1 MAKFEYAYSL
11 HDDRNVGPAI
21 HEFPIAASQT
31 LLAGDLVYLDGGQV
45 KIAGNSRA
53 SVLGVMAESV
63 TTPAENTMV
72 RVQVAAPGQVWRA
85 TAGADASLHVLAAK
99 TYDINADE
107 QTVDVGD
114 ALSGCIL
121 ILRLGDS
128 TTDVYIM
135 FTEFDLGSVRELGG
149 G

>member
-31 LLAGDLVYLDGGQV
+31 LQAGDLVYLSSGQV
-45 KIAGNSRA
+45 TKAGDSTA
-53 SVLGVMAESV
+53 TVLGVMAESV
-63 TTPAENTMV
+63 TTPAANTMV

-85 TAGADASLHVLAAK
+85 TADADASTHVLAGK
-99 TYDINADE
+99 KYDINATT

-114 ALSGCIL
+114 STNGCII

-128 TTDVYIM
+128 ATDVYIM
-135 FTEFDLGSVRELGG
+135 FTEFDLGSVN
-149 G
+149 

>member
-1 MAKFEYAYSL
+1 
-11 HDDRNVGPAI
+11 
-21 HEFPIAASQT
+21 
-31 LLAGDLVYLDGGQV
+31 
-45 KIAGNSRA
+45 
-53 SVLGVMAESV
+53 MAESV
-63 TTPAENTMV
+63 TTPAANTMV

-99 TYDINADE
+99 TYDINAGA

-114 ALSGCIL
+114 NTNGCIL

-135 FTEFDLGSVRELGG
+135 FTEFDLGSAS
-149 G
+149 

>member
-21 HEFPIAASQT
+21 HEFPIAAAQT
-31 LLAGDLVYLDGGQV
+31 LLAGDLVYLSGGQV
-45 KIAGNSRA
+45 TKAGA
-53 SVLGVMAESV
+53 SQTTVLGVMAESV
-63 TTPAENTMV
+63 TTPAANTMV

-85 TAGADASLHVLAAK
+85 TADADASAHVLAAK
-99 TYDINADE
+99 TYDINANT

-114 ALSGCIL
+114 AENGCII

-135 FTEFDLGSVRELGG
+135 FTEFDLGSVN
-149 G
+149 